1 MVKAKED
8 FLWFKEGQDV
18 PDSEVAKHPNW
29 KQHLIGAEEIVPV
42 VVQPSKVES
51 KKEEKK
57 KK

>member
-1 MVKAKED
+1 MVLAKED
-8 FLWFKEGQDV
+8 FLWFKRGQDV

-29 KQHLIGAEEIVPV
+29 TKHLASEVSV
-42 VVQPSKVES
+42 VAAQPSKVES